1 VCLPS
6 SMTEAGPTQ
15 PDVHRV
21 PNWRAV
27 FVVVI
32 ALLLLSGG
40 LSIHQYFRFSTA
52 SAQIDRS
59 HKALSAIDELV
70 TSLLDA
76 ENGAREYLL
85 TGRVTLLEPYIEAR
99 PRVAAATA
107 ALATLEAHDPRQRAR
122 ADELSALSRER
133 FNQLQSSVESH
144 EAGRTADAIG
154 GIASDAADRR
164 MDRIRLVA
172 ADMKMA
178 EQAVLDQRG
187 EEARQAR
194 AISLVFAIASFLL
207 AGTLGLVATALGR
220 TFERRRAAL
229 ESEMAGRRRAETSME
244 SAAQELVRSERIN
257 RSLLDNS
264 ADCIQFLDPDGRLIS
279 MNRAGARLL
288 ELDDEQGEQGY
299 VQRPWVEVWSESAE
313 VASAALHDAVSDGEG
328 RFQSF
333 RATARGTP
341 KWWDVI
347 VTPIRDERGAVLRLL
362 AISRDITEQ
371 KRAEDERT
379 RLLDSER
386 QARSEV
392 EHAMQMKDE
401 FLATLSHELR
411 TPLNSIVGWVGVLK
425 QDQSRETLRK
435 AIEVIDRN
443 SRRQAQMID
452 DLLDVSRIV
461 SGKLPLDVHA
471 VNLVSVI
478 DDVVA
483 SARAAADAKGVH
495 LTTIYDGNPDV
506 TGDRLRL
513 QQVVWNLVSNAI
525 KFTNRDGIVTV
536 GLRIVDDCAEIE
548 VIDDGQ
554 GIAPALLPHIF
565 ERFLQGDSSS
575 TRRHGG
581 LGLGLA
587 IVKNLTE
594 MHGGSVKASSA
605 GPGRG
610 AVFTVTLPLGR
621 TGQQVPVS
629 ADFMP
634 RSKPVLA
641 NVVVMVVDDEAD
653 ARDLVQ
659 RLLEDAGARVSAC
672 ETAQAALQTIEA
684 GLVPDVIV
692 SDVAMPDQ
700 DGYDFMKRVRQMQS
714 PMSSVP
720 AAALTALAR
729 VADRRRALLAGFQT
743 HLTKPVDPSELV
755 ATVASL
761 AGRTGKSYV

>member
-1 VCLPS
+1 
-6 SMTEAGPTQ
+6 MTEAGLAE
-15 PDVHRV
+15 PDVQPL

-27 FVVVI
+27 FLVVI

-40 LSIHQYFRFSTA
+40 LAIHQYFRFSTA

-59 HKALSAIDELV
+59 HKALGAIDELV

-76 ENGAREYLL
+76 ENSAREYLL
-85 TGRVTLLEPYIEAR
+85 TGRVALLEPYAQAR

-107 ALATLEAHDPRQRAR
+107 ALATLEANDARQRAR

-154 GIASDAADRR
+154 RIASDAGDRR
-164 MDRIRLVA
+164 MDRIRLIA
-172 ADMKMA
+172 ADMKIA
-178 EQAVLDQRG
+178 EQASLDQRG

-194 AISLVFAIASFLL
+194 VMSLVFAIASFLL
-207 AGTLGLVATALGR
+207 AGTLGLVAAAVGR
-220 TFERRRAAL
+220 SFERRRAAV
-229 ESEMAGRRRAETSME
+229 EREMAGRLRAESSMQ
-244 SAAQELVRSERIN
+244 SATQELLRSERIN

-264 ADCIQFLDPDGRLIS
+264 GDCIQILEPDGLPVS

-288 ELDDEQGEQGY
+288 ELDDEQGFIR
-299 VQRPWVEVWSESAE
+299 RPWVEVWSESAE
-313 VASAALHDAVSDGEG
+313 LASAALNDAVNGGEG
-328 RFQSF
+328 RFQSLC
-333 RATARGTP
+333 ATARGTS

-347 VTPIRDERGAVLRLL
+347 VTPIRDDRGTVLRLL
-362 AISRDITEQ
+362 AISRDITAQ

-379 RLLDSER
+379 QLLDSER
-386 QARSEV
+386 QARSDA
-392 EHAMQMKDE
+392 EHAIQMKDE

-461 SGKLPLDVHA
+461 SGKLPLDVHP

-483 SARAAADAKGVH
+483 SARAAADARGVH

-554 GIAPALLPHIF
+554 GIAQALLPHIF

-629 ADFMP
+629 ADFLP

-672 ETAQAALQTIEA
+672 ETAQAALKTIED

-692 SDVAMPDQ
+692 SDVAMPEQ

-761 AGRTGKSYV
+761 AGRTGKTYV

>member
-1 VCLPS
+1 
-6 SMTEAGPTQ
+6 MIEAVTSE
-15 PDVHRV
+15 PDVQRV

-27 FVVVI
+27 FLVVI

-40 LSIHQYFRFSTA
+40 LALHQYFRFSTA

-59 HKALSAIDELV
+59 HEALSAIDELV

-76 ENGAREYLL
+76 ENSAREYLL

-107 ALATLEAHDPRQRAR
+107 SLAMLEANDPRQRAR
-122 ADELSALSRER
+122 ADELGALSRER

-144 EAGRTADAIG
+144 EAGRTADAVG
-154 GIASDAADRR
+154 RIASDAGDRQ

-178 EQAVLDQRG
+178 EQAALDQRR

-194 AISLVFAIASFLL
+194 VISLVFAIASFML
-207 AGTLGLVATALGR
+207 AGTLGLVATAVGR
-220 TFERRRAAL
+220 TFERRRTAL
-229 ESEMAGRRRAETSME
+229 EREMAGRQRAETSMQ
-244 SAAQELVRSERIN
+244 SATQELLRSERIN

-264 ADCIQFLDPDGRLIS
+264 ADCIQLLEPDGTLIS

-288 ELDDEQGEQGY
+288 ELDDEQGY
-299 VQRPWVEVWSESAE
+299 IRRPWVEVWSVSAE
-313 VASAALHDAVSDGEG
+313 LARAALDDAVNAGEG

-333 RATARGTP
+333 CATARGTP

-347 VTPIRDERGAVLRLL
+347 VTPIRDERGTVLRLL

-371 KRAEDERT
+371 KRADDERT
-379 RLLDSER
+379 QLLDRER
-386 QARSEV
+386 QARSEA
-392 EHAMQMKDE
+392 EHAIQLKDE

-471 VNLVSVI
+471 VSLVSVI

-536 GLRIVDDCAEIE
+536 GLRVVDDCAEIE

-629 ADFMP
+629 ADFLP

-672 ETAQAALQTIEA
+672 ETAQAALQTIED

-761 AGRTGKSYV
+761 AGRTGKTYV

>member
-1 VCLPS
+1 MNEAAPS
-6 SMTEAGPTQ
+6 EL
-15 PDVHRV
+15 DVRQV
-21 PNWRAV
+21 PNWRVV
-27 FVVVI
+27 FLVI
-32 ALLLLSGG
+32 IGLLLLSGG
-40 LSIHQYFRFSTA
+40 LAIHQYFRFSSA

-59 HKALSAIDELV
+59 HRALGAIDELV

-76 ENGAREYLL
+76 ENSAREYLL
-85 TGRVTLLEPYIEAR
+85 TGRAALLAPYVASR
-99 PRVAAATA
+99 PRVTAATA
-107 ALATLEAHDPRQRAR
+107 ALAVLEADDPRQRAR
-122 ADELSALSRER
+122 ADQLAALSRER
-133 FNQLQSSVESH
+133 FTQLQSAVESH

-154 GIASDAADRR
+154 GIASDAGDRR
-164 MDRIRLVA
+164 MDRIRLLA
-172 ADMKMA
+172 TDMRAA
-178 EQAVLDQRG
+178 EQVMLDRRG

-194 AISLVFAIASFLL
+194 LISLVFAIASFLL
-207 AGTLGLVATALGR
+207 AGTLGLVAAAVGR

-229 ESEMAGRRRAETSME
+229 EREMAGRLRAESSMQ
-244 SAAQELVRSERIN
+244 SATQELLRSERIN

-264 ADCIQFLDPDGRLIS
+264 ADCIQLLEPDGELIS

-288 ELDDEQGEQGY
+288 ELDDEQGFIR
-299 VQRPWVEVWSESAE
+299 RPWVEVWSESAE
-313 VASAALHDAVSDGEG
+313 LAGAALDDAIRLGEG
-328 RFQSF
+328 RFQAF
-333 RATARGTP
+333 CATARGTP

-347 VTPIRDERGAVLRLL
+347 VTPIRDERGTVLRLL
-362 AISRDITEQ
+362 AICRDITEQ

-379 RLLDSER
+379 QLLESER
-386 QARSEV
+386 QARSEA
-392 EHAMQMKDE
+392 EHAIQMKDE

-435 AIEVIDRN
+435 AVEVIDRN

-461 SGKLPLDVHA
+461 SGKLPLDVHP
-471 VNLVSVI
+471 VNLVNVV

-495 LTTIYDGNPDV
+495 LTTIFDGNPDV

-536 GLRIVDDCAEIE
+536 ALRVVDDCAEIE

-587 IVKNLTE
+587 IVKNLVE
-594 MHGGSVKASSA
+594 MHGGSVRAASA

-610 AVFTVTLPLGR
+610 AVFTVMLPLSR
-621 TGQQVPVS
+621 TGQQPAAGPDVL
-629 ADFMP
+629 P
-634 RSKPVLA
+634 RSRPVLA

-672 ETAQAALQTIEA
+672 ETAQAALQTIED
-684 GLVPDVIV
+684 GFVPDVIV

>member
-1 VCLPS
+1 
-6 SMTEAGPTQ
+6 MIEAVTSE
-15 PDVHRV
+15 PDVQRV

-27 FVVVI
+27 FLVVI

-40 LSIHQYFRFSTA
+40 LALHQYFRFSTA

-59 HKALSAIDELV
+59 HEALSAIDELV

-76 ENGAREYLL
+76 ENSAREYLL

-107 ALATLEAHDPRQRAR
+107 SLAMLEANDPRQRAR
-122 ADELSALSRER
+122 ADELGALSRER

-144 EAGRTADAIG
+144 EAGRTADAVG
-154 GIASDAADRR
+154 RIASDAGDRQ

-178 EQAVLDQRG
+178 EQAALDQRR

-194 AISLVFAIASFLL
+194 VISLVFAIASFML
-207 AGTLGLVATALGR
+207 AGTLGLVATAVGR
-220 TFERRRAAL
+220 TFERRRTAL
-229 ESEMAGRRRAETSME
+229 EREMAGRQRAETSMQ
-244 SAAQELVRSERIN
+244 SATQELLRSERIN

-264 ADCIQFLDPDGRLIS
+264 ADCIQLLEPDGTLIS

-288 ELDDEQGEQGY
+288 ELDDEHGY
-299 VQRPWVEVWSESAE
+299 IRRPWVEVWSVSAE
-313 VASAALHDAVSDGEG
+313 LARAALDDAVNAGEG

-333 RATARGTP
+333 CATARGTP

-347 VTPIRDERGAVLRLL
+347 VTPIRDERGTVLRLL

-371 KRAEDERT
+371 KRADDERT
-379 RLLDSER
+379 QLLDRER
-386 QARSEV
+386 QARSEA
-392 EHAMQMKDE
+392 EHAIQLKDE

-471 VNLVSVI
+471 VSLVSVI

-536 GLRIVDDCAEIE
+536 GLRVVDDCAEIE

-629 ADFMP
+629 ADFLP

-672 ETAQAALQTIEA
+672 ETAQAALQTIED

-761 AGRTGKSYV
+761 AGRTGKTYV